1 MKYQDLPS
9 YPNFLLIAG
18 TGRNVG
24 KTTLVCQ
31 IIQDLSKRM
40 NITALKISSHL
51 HPVEE
56 GQKVVVEN
64 AHYRIVEESLDSEKD
79 SSRMK
84 KAGAQVSYYIQCQKD
99 HLAEALASLPFDIKN
114 TAVVCESGGLHHV
127 IKPGLF
133 FLVEGDTIPENK
145 KAAYQFN
152 PIRVQLKNGHFNLRL
167 QNIGYANKR
176 FTYTIK

>member
-145 KAAYQFN
+145 KAAYQFK
-152 PIRVQLKNGHFNLRL
+152 PIRVQLKDGQFNLST
-167 QNIGYANKR
+167 QNIRFANNR
-176 FTYTIK
+176 FTYTNE